1 LKCLENQ
8 TYPRRP
14 SSKQSDYSLDF
25 HSDEEDEEGEGQDED
40 QQEEKR
46 ISKSASS
53 TKKNVPQRV
62 NISDSPSTFHR
73 YIILYLD
80 QFKCYV
86 LKLLKENITS

>member
-1 LKCLENQ
+1 MKCLENQ

-40 QQEEKR
+40 QEEEKR

-73 YIILYLD
+73 YIMFDHFI
-80 QFKCYV
+80 Q
-86 LKLLKENITS
+86 ITFNVMY